1 MLRLYL
7 FIRGRILKVS
17 VTFLVTGFRR
27 LPFCLLEAES
37 AVRISAGSKLK
48 PVFFMMSGTLII
60 DVC

>member
-48 PVFFMMSGTLII
+48 PVFFMMSG
-60 DVC
+60 